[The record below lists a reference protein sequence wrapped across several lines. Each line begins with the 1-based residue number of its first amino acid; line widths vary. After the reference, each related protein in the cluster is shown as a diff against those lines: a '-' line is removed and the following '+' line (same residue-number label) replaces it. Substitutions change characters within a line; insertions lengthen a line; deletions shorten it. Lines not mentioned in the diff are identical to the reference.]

1 MNALRTADPKN
12 CHSPVVPLIT
22 ILYVRE
28 CQTQNGNKNKK
39 QTSAHLN
46 KQLFPPYTSDERKNN
61 RESAEGTKTRLERR
75 ALEKRCT
82 ITTRLWERKPDKE
95 ITIET
100 AEHHDRK

>member
-1 MNALRTADPKN
+1 MYENARPRTETK
-12 CHSPVVPLIT
+12 T
-22 ILYVRE
+22 
-28 CQTQNGNKNKK
+28 KK

-82 ITTRLWERKPDKE
+82 ITTRLWERKPDKKE